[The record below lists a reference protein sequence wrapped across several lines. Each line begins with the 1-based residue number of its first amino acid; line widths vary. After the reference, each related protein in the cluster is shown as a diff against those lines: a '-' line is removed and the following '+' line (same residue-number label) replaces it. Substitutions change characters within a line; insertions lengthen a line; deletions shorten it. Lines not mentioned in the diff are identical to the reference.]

1 MRVYRFLDMH
11 TSREANHSGQNQTR
25 IDHRSLEKRGALG
38 GDVIDISPEAR
49 ERYEKAHVHE
59 IETLRM
65 KKLAKTYLPLVRE
78 IIGAHEDPRSLS
90 RAETVRE
97 AKAALAGGDIPIE
110 GREALDHTGYFLM
123 FLFA

>member
-1 MRVYRFLDMH
+1 MKVYRFLDMQ
-11 TSREANHSGQNQTR
+11 TSRQANHPGQNPIR
-25 IDHRSLEKRGALG
+25 VDHRSLEKRSALG
-38 GDVIDISPEAR
+38 GDIIDISPEAR

-65 KKLAKTYLPLVRE
+65 RRLARAYLPLVRE
-78 IIGAHEDPRSLS
+78 LIGADADPRNLS